1 MVRIKSEIC
10 ENPKMKKFRM
20 ANGMG
25 LAVLTVK

>member
-1 MVRIKSEIC
+1 MVSVKSEIC

-25 LAVLTVK
+25 LAVLTEK